1 MPPVSTRP
9 KLKHK
14 SSRRD
19 LEELGFDGGHAREIE
34 QKRNSGQISCAECR
48 RLKIKCDKQIP
59 CQSCRRR
66 GCAALCPNGSLST
79 GQGTRFVLA
88 ATEHLHHRLAKMSE
102 RIRQLEDAL
111 GELQAKHFA
120 EPHPLL
126 RPDLLEAS
134 QPGDNVGPSSAGDPA
149 IVERTPELVEAL
161 GTLSVSDSG
170 TSRFFGPTGG
180 SQCLLMID
188 YVPSEDLADG
198 SSDSMRDSKS
208 PELPQEIED
217 FAPAFPFKPAHSN
230 LNVETLVNKY
240 LPTWER
246 ARYLSEAYLEQA
258 TSLFQSV
265 SRDYILSELLP
276 AYYVNNAPHVTQAEK
291 PHQLSLLFLIFATAA
306 LLDPN
311 REPGSVEPE
320 FYHRFARAA
329 ICLQS
334 VMEKPSLETIQ
345 ALHLLSVYNAVSG
358 NELAGKETSTETSW
372 SLVTLAAHLAHTI
385 GLHRDGLR
393 WGLSPDVTARR
404 QMVFWDLFVAD
415 VWNCLEA
422 GRPPTFSLPYIDC
435 QFPGGG
441 SPHHKVHIGSDRK
454 AFCSSWAFRFA
465 SDCVADVAARTL
477 TSDPPSYSTILEL
490 DRKVRN
496 FPVTEAAEEFAAA
509 ACGAVLAK
517 PVDKDVGFMES
528 MGRLIMSNARE
539 VILLYIH
546 RSYFVQA
553 IIENPTNPLNSPYTP
568 SFLAAYRA
576 SLTILRT
583 VKVQYDLYPKL
594 TARLWPLW
602 TYAFS
607 AGVVFGTIVTRGP
620 RSPMA
625 SSAMKELHDARLLF
639 SDASSHSRRAQ
650 RALPIINKL
659 TERAHSALLHA
670 QNDMPDG
677 LGQQWLSAENED
689 DDELAIFTGR
699 MKKVVPMTRQTMDG
713 VSERSPNSDGSVRQS
728 NSPAMSP
735 QKQDQVEPVMLQPFS
750 RELLRPTWLQQPT
763 SAVGLEHAQ
772 ETPTWDGTL
781 YPDPSSLSAF
791 MQVHPIPVPSQA
803 PVHGGPVQGPST
815 RALLPESSNLYPTA
829 NRSALSAQAHFQ
841 GYHSHRYR
849 YEQQTP
855 YPLAPSTSS
864 HVPYYNDR
872 LASAGAHHQSR
883 PEAHMSTSTHPHAQP
898 HPRQPMDPLH
908 HHQPPHR
915 QACQPAHSHLHQ
927 LQPVSL
933 IPPELAQVG
942 LVTEE
947 SGLAQRWTSF
957 MRESGFFDGYGCQ
970 G

>member
-19 LEELGFDGGHAREIE
+19 LEELGFDGSHAREIE

-66 GCAALCPNGSLST
+66 GCAALCPNGTLST

-88 ATEHLHHRLAKMSE
+88 ATEHLHRRLAKMSE

-111 GELQAKHFA
+111 GELQAKHFV

-126 RPDLLEAS
+126 RPDLLEAP
-134 QPGDNVGPSSAGDPA
+134 QPGDVGSLSAGDPA
-149 IVERTPELVEAL
+149 FLEHTPELVEAL

-180 SQCLLMID
+180 SHCLLMID

-198 SSDSMRDSKS
+198 SSDSMGDSKS

-217 FAPAFPFKPAHSN
+217 FTPAFPFKPAHST

-240 LPTWER
+240 LPSWER
-246 ARYLSEAYLEQA
+246 ARYLSEVYFEQA

-265 SRDYILSELLP
+265 PRDYILLELLP
-276 AYYVNNAPHVTQAEK
+276 AYYVNNVPHVTQAEK

-311 REPGSVEPE
+311 QKPGSVEPE
-320 FYHRFARAA
+320 SYHKVARAA

-372 SLVTLAAHLAHTI
+372 SLVTLAAHLAHTVS
-385 GLHRDGLR
+385 LPTETVSDG
-393 WGLSPDVTARR
+393 GCFPDVTARR
-404 QMVFWDLFVAD
+404 RMVFWDLFVAD

-435 QFPGGG
+435 QFPGG
-441 SPHHKVHIGSDRK
+441 
-454 AFCSSWAFRFA
+454 SSWAFRFA
-465 SDCVADVAARTL
+465 SECVADVAARTL

-490 DRKVRN
+490 DRKVRD

-509 ACGAVLAK
+509 ACGGVLAK
-517 PVDKDVGFMES
+517 SVDKDVGFTES

-539 VILLYIH
+539 VT
-546 RSYFVQA
+546 
-553 IIENPTNPLNSPYTP
+553 IIENPINPLNSPYTP
-568 SFLAAYRA
+568 SFLAAFRA

-583 VKVQYDLYPKL
+583 VKMQYDLYPKL

-607 AGVVFGTIVTRGP
+607 AGVSCPLIWFGTIVTRGP

-625 SSAMKELHDARLLF
+625 SSAMKEL
-639 SDASSHSRRAQ
+639 Q
-650 RALPIINKL
+650 
-659 TERAHSALLHA
+659 
-670 QNDMPDG
+670 
-677 LGQQWLSAENED
+677 
-689 DDELAIFTGR
+689 
-699 MKKVVPMTRQTMDG
+699 
-713 VSERSPNSDGSVRQS
+713 
-728 NSPAMSP
+728 
-735 QKQDQVEPVMLQPFS
+735 
-750 RELLRPTWLQQPT
+750 
-763 SAVGLEHAQ
+763 
-772 ETPTWDGTL
+772 
-781 YPDPSSLSAF
+781 
-791 MQVHPIPVPSQA
+791 
-803 PVHGGPVQGPST
+803 
-815 RALLPESSNLYPTA
+815 
-829 NRSALSAQAHFQ
+829 
-841 GYHSHRYR
+841 
-849 YEQQTP
+849 
-855 YPLAPSTSS
+855 
-864 HVPYYNDR
+864 
-872 LASAGAHHQSR
+872 
-883 PEAHMSTSTHPHAQP
+883 
-898 HPRQPMDPLH
+898 
-908 HHQPPHR
+908 
-915 QACQPAHSHLHQ
+915 
-927 LQPVSL
+927 
-933 IPPELAQVG
+933 
-942 LVTEE
+942 
-947 SGLAQRWTSF
+947 
-957 MRESGFFDGYGCQ
+957 
-970 G
+970 